1 MKLPITIYQDE
12 DNWHV
17 VACPI
22 IPGCMS
28 QGKTGGVALRNI
40 QEAIEL
46 CIEVRREQGLPITIQ
61 MTDIDIPIHA

>member
-1 MKLPITIYQDE
+1 
-12 DNWHV
+12 
-17 VACPI
+17 
-22 IPGCMS
+22 MS
-28 QGKTGGVALRNI
+28 QGKTEEEALRNI